1 MLEHIMGIG
10 VALLIAPIVSILKSK
25 DDGYYYWDENCV
37 TLMIMQL
44 ITSIV
49 LILIGIGMLL
59 KG

>member
-1 MLEHIMGIG
+1 MEIG